1 MIDTALLLELMQA
14 KDTSEW
20 SDSLFTLA
28 RGLGFDRVLVGVVA
42 SRHAP
47 FESAFL
53 RSNYSE
59 DWRERYD
66 RNGFAYVDPT
76 VSHALSSSLPLV
88 WEPGTFAS
96 SDQQALYE
104 EARMH
109 GLRSGVTLPV
119 HGPQGEFGVLSF
131 ASDARPDAEARRAAA
146 AALPA
151 LTLVRDYALASSASF
166 REELLRHDAPLPGQH
181 PPQHQHHQQYQQ
193 NHQHQHHREPA
204 RPHVPQHQIDA
215 QRAGLPRLTKRELE
229 VLQWV
234 MAGKSSWEIARI
246 TSCSEATVN
255 FHLANVRQ
263 KFDVNT
269 RQQAVVKAIAL
280 GMLIPEDHHR

>member
-1 MIDTALLLELMQA
+1 MIDTAQLLDLMHA
-14 KDTSEW
+14 KDPSEW
-20 SDSLFTLA
+20 SASLFKLA
-28 RGLGFDRVLVGVVA
+28 RGLGFDRVLYGVVGA
-42 SRHAP
+42 RSAP

-53 RSNYSE
+53 RSNYAD

-76 VSHALSSSLPLV
+76 VSHCLTSSLPLV

-96 SDQQALYE
+96 GDSQALYE

-131 ASDARPDAEARRAAA
+131 ASDARPDAEAKRAAA

-151 LTLVRDYALASSASF
+151 LSLVRDYALASSARF
-166 REELLRHDAPLPGQH
+166 RAELLRPQAPCLV
-181 PPQHQHHQQYQQ
+181 PQNQQYQ
-193 NHQHQHHREPA
+193 
-204 RPHVPQHQIDA
+204 PQQQLDA
-215 QRAGLPRLTKRELE
+215 QRAGLPRLTRRELE

>member
-1 MIDTALLLELMQA
+1 MIDTALLVELMQA
-14 KDTSEW
+14 KDSSEW
-20 SDSLFTLA
+20 SDSLYTLA
-28 RGLGFDRVLVGVVA
+28 RKLGFDRVLYGVVA
-42 SRHAP
+42 SRDAP

-59 DWRERYD
+59 SWRERYD

-76 VSHALSSSLPLV
+76 VTHSLSSSLPLV
-88 WEPGTFAS
+88 WEPGAFAS
-96 SDQQALYE
+96 GEQQALYE

-131 ASDARPDAEARRAAA
+131 ASDARPDAESRRAAA

-151 LTLVRDYALASSASF
+151 LTLVRDYALASSARF
-166 REELLRHDAPLPGQH
+166 RDALLNPHSQPPRPL
-181 PPQHQHHQQYQQ
+181 HQHHHQ
-193 NHQHQHHREPA
+193 QHQQHPYHPYHQ
-204 RPHVPQHQIDA
+204 PHVPQHQIDA
-215 QRAGLPRLTKRELE
+215 QRAALPRLTRRELE

-280 GMLIPEDHHR
+280 GLLTPEDHHR

>member
-1 MIDTALLLELMQA
+1 MIDTALLVELMQA
-14 KDTSEW
+14 KDSSEW
-20 SDSLFTLA
+20 SDSLYTLA
-28 RGLGFDRVLVGVVA
+28 RKLGFDRVLYGVVA
-42 SRHAP
+42 SRDAP

-59 DWRERYD
+59 SWRERYD

-76 VSHALSSSLPLV
+76 VTHSLSSSLPLV
-88 WEPGTFAS
+88 WEPGAFAS
-96 SDQQALYE
+96 SQQQTLYE

-151 LTLVRDYALASSASF
+151 LTLVRDYALASSARF
-166 REELLRHDAPLPGQH
+166 RDALLNPQPPRPL
-181 PPQHQHHQQYQQ
+181 HQHHHQQHPY
-193 NHQHQHHREPA
+193 HQ
-204 RPHVPQHQIDA
+204 PHVPQHQIDA
-215 QRAGLPRLTKRELE
+215 QRAALPRLTRRELE

-280 GMLIPEDHHR
+280 GLLTPEDHHR

>member
-1 MIDTALLLELMQA
+1 MIDTALLVELMQA
-14 KDTSEW
+14 KDSSEW
-20 SDSLFTLA
+20 SDSLYTLA
-28 RGLGFDRVLVGVVA
+28 RKLGFDRVLYGVVA
-42 SRHAP
+42 SRDAP

-59 DWRERYD
+59 SWRERYD

-76 VSHALSSSLPLV
+76 VTHSLSSSLPLV
-88 WEPGTFAS
+88 WEPGAFAS
-96 SDQQALYE
+96 GEQQALYE

-131 ASDARPDAEARRAAA
+131 ASDARPDAESRRAAA

-151 LTLVRDYALASSASF
+151 LTLVRDYALASSARF
-166 REELLRHDAPLPGQH
+166 RDALLNPHRQPPRPL
-181 PPQHQHHQQYQQ
+181 HQHHHQ
-193 NHQHQHHREPA
+193 QHQQHPYHQ
-204 RPHVPQHQIDA
+204 PHVPQHQIDA
-215 QRAGLPRLTKRELE
+215 QRAALPRLTRRELE

-280 GMLIPEDHHR
+280 GLLTPEDHHR

>member
-1 MIDTALLLELMQA
+1 MIDTALLVELMQA
-14 KDTSEW
+14 KDSSEW
-20 SDSLFTLA
+20 SDSLYTLA
-28 RGLGFDRVLVGVVA
+28 RKLGFDRVLYGVVA
-42 SRHAP
+42 SRDAP

-59 DWRERYD
+59 SWRERYD

-76 VSHALSSSLPLV
+76 VGHSLSSSLPLV
-88 WEPGTFAS
+88 WEPGAFAS
-96 SDQQALYE
+96 NEQQALYE
-104 EARMH
+104 EARSH

-151 LTLVRDYALASSASF
+151 LTLVRDYALASSARF
-166 REELLRHDAPLPGQH
+166 REALLNPHPQPPRPL
-181 PPQHQHHQQYQQ
+181 HQHHHQ
-193 NHQHQHHREPA
+193 QHQQHPYHQ
-204 RPHVPQHQIDA
+204 PHVPQHQIDA
-215 QRAGLPRLTKRELE
+215 QRAALPRLTRRELE

-280 GMLIPEDHHR
+280 GLLTPEDHHR

>member
-28 RGLGFDRVLVGVVA
+28 RGLGFDRVLYGVVA
-42 SRHAP
+42 SRNAP

-59 DWRERYD
+59 SWRDRYD

-88 WEPGTFAS
+88 WKPGTFVS
-96 SDQQALYE
+96 EDQQALYE

-146 AALPA
+146 AALPT
-151 LTLVRDYALASSASF
+151 LTLVRDYALASSARF
-166 REELLRHDAPLPGQH
+166 REEPLRHETPQPLQK
-181 PPQHQHHQQYQQ
+181 HQQHQQYQQ
-193 NHQHQHHREPA
+193 TQHHQHHQHQEHH

-215 QRAGLPRLTKRELE
+215 QRAGLPRLTRRELE